1 MTIEHVQTTP
11 RIRGSIRVAN
21 GAATVHIE
29 DRYETSIEDLWSAIT
44 EPERLVRWVVQVD
57 GDLQPGGL
65 FRARFTSGWE
75 GPGRVAV
82 CDPPRRLLLNMA
94 PGQADQ
100 TEIEATLAVDGEL
113 TRLVV
118 EERGLPIAEAP
129 SYGAGWQAHVE
140 DLTAYLDGRASLDWK
155 DRWAQ
160 LVPVYRELHADR
172 GPG

>member
-1 MTIEHVQTTP
+1 MTTEHVKTSP
-11 RIRGSIRVAN
+11 RIRGSIRVTN

-44 EPERLVRWVVQVD
+44 EPERLARWVAQVD
-57 GDLQPGGL
+57 GDLRPGGL

-75 GPGRVAV
+75 GPGRVDV
-82 CDPPRRLLLNMA
+82 CDPPRRLVLNMD

-118 EERGLPIAEAP
+118 EERGLPIDEAP
-129 SYGAGWQAHVE
+129 SHGAGWQAHVE
-140 DLTAYLDGRASLDWK
+140 DLAAYLGGRATGEWK
-155 DRWAQ
+155 ARWAE
-160 LVPVYRELHADR
+160 LVPVYHELHAD
-172 GPG
+172 PGTG